1 MAKQIFIIEGPA
13 GSGKST
19 LIEAFRG
26 DWLKFHLVK
35 TARTGLSI
43 PRDFG
48 LESGAALSQYK
59 DFMNLSEA
67 ITVPEENVV
76 IDRCFV
82 SQGVY
87 HCLRTNNQ
95 SGFKKYFEELSSH
108 LATSAMMLA
117 LDYSH
122 RSFEVVADIPR
133 IHILFNLIPTLELEK
148 RRENHPGKYPFDAR
162 NENSLYRNAYLE
174 MKKSSNGTIVSVAAI
189 TTEREALNYMR
200 GYIHE

>member
-19 LIEAFRG
+19 LINSFRE
-26 DWLKFHLVK
+26 DWLKFHLAN
-35 TARTGLSI
+35 TARNVLPI

-48 LESGAALSQYK
+48 PESGASFSQYK

-67 ITVPEENVV
+67 ITVPEEDVV

-87 HCLRTNNQ
+87 HSLRTNDQ
-95 SGFKKYFEELSSH
+95 VGFKRYFQELPSH
-108 LATSAMMLA
+108 LATAATMLA

-122 RSFEVVADIPR
+122 RSFNTITEIPR
-133 IHILFNLIPTLELEK
+133 LHILFNLIPTLELNK
-148 RRENHPGKYPFDAR
+148 RRESAGDRKYPFSALE
-162 NENSLYRNAYLE
+162 ENSLYRNAYLE
-174 MKKSSNGTIVSVAAI
+174 MKKNSGEAVRVAAI
-189 TTEREALNYMR
+189 TNLKEAINYMR
-200 GYIHE
+200 GYIYG